1 MANISSTT
9 VFIVILLLCVSAAV
23 AATAKLRSPA
33 ANICKSLVETQGYIC
48 QEHKVT
54 TKDGYVLGVQRIP
67 MGRSANKT
75 ANNKPPVLL
84 QHGLL
89 LDAATWLL
97 GSPDEALGFILADH
111 GFDVWL
117 SNTRGTASSRGHAW
131 LNPQDPEYW
140 EWSWDE
146 LAEYELPA
154 LFEYVYHQT
163 GQKLYYVGHSLGTL
177 NAFVALSKGKLVNML
192 RSAAMLTP
200 VAYLGQMTSPAFRSI
215 AELFLSEKL
224 YSLGVRE
231 FILKGQDVAKL
242 LQFVC
247 LKAEI
252 NCSDTFTVITGPNCC
267 IKKSTVDSFLGIEP
281 QSTATKNVIHLSQ
294 MIRRGTLTKY
304 DYGNVYE
311 NVKSY
316 GQITPPAYNVKS
328 IPKDVPLLLSY
339 GGKDTLTVVN
349 DVKILLEDL
358 RDHKADKLVLQY
370 RDDYAHFDFI
380 VGYNANKLVYDPLIA
395 FFMLH

>member
-1 MANISSTT
+1 
-9 VFIVILLLCVSAAV
+9 
-23 AATAKLRSPA
+23 
-33 ANICKSLVETQGYIC
+33 
-48 QEHKVT
+48 
-54 TKDGYVLGVQRIP
+54 

>member
-1 MANISSTT
+1 MNA
-9 VFIVILLLCVSAAV
+9 
-23 AATAKLRSPA
+23 
-33 ANICKSLVETQGYIC
+33 
-48 QEHKVT
+48 
-54 TKDGYVLGVQRIP
+54 
-67 MGRSANKT
+67 
-75 ANNKPPVLL
+75 
-84 QHGLL
+84 
-89 LDAATWLL
+89 
-97 GSPDEALGFILADH
+97 
-111 GFDVWL
+111 
-117 SNTRGTASSRGHAW
+117 
-131 LNPQDPEYW
+131 
-140 EWSWDE
+140 
-146 LAEYELPA
+146 
-154 LFEYVYHQT
+154 FEFQ
-163 GQKLYYVGHSLGTL
+163 GTL

-267 IKKSTVDSFLGIEP
+267 IKKSTVDSFLGNEP

-339 GGKDTLTVVN
+339 GGKDSLTVVN